1 MFVSPTRLLLIVDK
15 KYVFYCLESTEPST
29 YSIPFMYV
37 QWMNEY
43 TSVWI
48 VNIYYNLAKY
58 TFISLSIYFRLYTSL
73 WFNETIFL
81 FTNLVR
87 ENLNMF

>member
-1 MFVSPTRLLLIVDK
+1 
-15 KYVFYCLESTEPST
+15 
-29 YSIPFMYV
+29 MYV

-48 VNIYYNLAKY
+48 VNIYYDLAQY
-58 TFISLSIYFRLYTSL
+58 TFIPLSIYFRLYTSL

-87 ENLNMF
+87 ENLTMF